1 MASIPKVL
9 HDYLNTAFPQNV
21 CLVSSVQPDGYA
33 QVSPKGSLQVYD
45 DQTLAYWDRGKGSTH
60 DAVEDGSKVTVYYRN
75 PELGAAGTKLLPA
88 GGIAR
93 FYGTAKLVA
102 NGSPEAEK
110 IYASMVQPERDRDP
124 EKKGSGVLIKIERAE
139 DLGGNPLNLD

>member
-1 MASIPKVL
+1 MARIPKAL
-9 HDYLNTAFPQNV
+9 HEEINNAFPKNV
-21 CLVSSVQPDGYA
+21 CLVGSVRSDGYA
-33 QVSPKGSLQVYD
+33 QVSPKGSMLVFD
-45 DQTLAYWDRGKGSTH
+45 DETLGYWDRGKGSTH
-60 DAVEDGSKVTVYYRN
+60 EAVQDGSKVMVYFRN

-110 IYASMVQPERDRDP
+110 IYNTMVQPERDRDP
-124 EKKGSGVLIKIERAE
+124 DKNGSGVLIKVESAE